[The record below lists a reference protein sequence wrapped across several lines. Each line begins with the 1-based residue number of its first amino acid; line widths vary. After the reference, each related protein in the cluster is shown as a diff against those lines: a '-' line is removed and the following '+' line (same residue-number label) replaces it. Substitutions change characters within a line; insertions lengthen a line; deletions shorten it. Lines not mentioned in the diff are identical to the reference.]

1 MDFKDKVVLVTGGG
15 RGIGAETVKLFAK
28 YNATV
33 IINYNKDKESAQNL
47 LDEINGNGMIIQADV
62 SQEDD
67 VIQMFDE
74 ISKKYTQIDVLVN
87 NAGIVAVK
95 PFKDLSLS
103 EWKKVFDV
111 NVNGV
116 FLCSQQA
123 LKIMKKGGSI
133 VNISS
138 IRGLYNYGRP
148 PISDYSASKAA
159 VISFTKT
166 LAKEVAPEIRVNTVA
181 PGMTM
186 TDIAKQIP
194 TEDLKKFENDIY
206 LKRLIEPSEVA
217 NAVVFLSSQNASGIT
232 GALLMVDGGQ
242 SLSK

>member
-1 MDFKDKVVLVTGGG
+1 MKFQDKIILVTGGG
-15 RGIGAETVKLFAK
+15 RGIGAEIIKLFGK
-28 YNATV
+28 QGATV
-33 IINYNKDKESAQNL
+33 IVNYLKDEESAKSVL
-47 LDEINGNGMIIQADV
+47 KKSGDNGMIIQADV
-62 SQEDD
+62 SNEEDVLD
-67 VIQMFDE
+67 MFE
-74 ISKKYTQIDVLVN
+74 QISSTYGKLDILVN

-95 PFKDLSLS
+95 PFKDLSLK

-111 NVNGV
+111 NMAGT

-123 LKIMKKGGSI
+123 LKTMNSGGSI

-138 IRGLYNYGRP
+138 IRGLYNQGRP

-166 LAKEVAPEIRVNTVA
+166 LAKEVAPDIRVNTVA

-194 TEDLKKFENDIY
+194 ADDLKKFEEDIY

-217 NAVVFLSSQNASGIT
+217 NAVVFLTSEEASGIT

-242 SLSK
+242 SLS